1 MPASDTQLDQDVV
14 FDILSSARRRYAIS
28 ILNQRAKPM
37 QLTELAEE
45 IAALEMDCAVDE
57 LTKQQ
62 RKRVYV
68 SLYQTHVP
76 KMEEVGIVS
85 YDADDGTVELASGV
99 NAVDEF
105 LTEPEQTYTW
115 YRYYLGLSLV
125 AGGLLLLTVLDIAVF
140 GALSDVLV
148 AGVTIVAFLTLAGAQ
163 YVTETR
169 FNDSSPEIRQ

>member
-1 MPASDTQLDQDVV
+1 MLASDTQLDQNVV

-28 ILNQRAKPM
+28 ILNRRDEPM

-45 IAALEMDCAVDE
+45 IAALEADTTVED

-85 YDADDGTVELASGV
+85 YDGDEGTVTLAGGV
-99 NAVDEF
+99 DAVDEY
-105 LTEPEQTYTW
+105 LTESDETRPW
-115 YRYYLGLSLV
+115 YRYYLAVSLG
-125 AGGLLLLTVLDIAVF
+125 AGGLLLLTVLDVAIFA
-140 GALSDVLV
+140 ALPDALV
-148 AGVTIVAFLTLAGAQ
+148 AGATILVFILLAAAQ
-163 YVTETR
+163 YATESSY
-169 FNDSSPEIRQ
+169 NDSPPEIR